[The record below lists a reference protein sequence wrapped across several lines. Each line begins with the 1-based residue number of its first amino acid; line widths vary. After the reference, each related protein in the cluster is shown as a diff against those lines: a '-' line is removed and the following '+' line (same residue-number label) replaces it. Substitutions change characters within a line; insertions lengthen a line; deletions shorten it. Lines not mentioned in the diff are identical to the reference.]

1 MTPSSEPR
9 LFTVE
14 GAAAYLQSIGAAGV
28 GVRFVRGLIASGQV
42 ARIRMGKRL
51 YVSKNALD
59 TWIHNHERRAK

>member
-1 MTPSSEPR
+1 MIEPR

-28 GVRFVRGLIASGQV
+28 TVWTVRSIMASGQV
-42 ARIRMGKRL
+42 PLIHIGRRL

-59 TWIHNHERRAK
+59 DWISKHERRVK